1 MSKETKKQLKRDM
14 VIDDFVREL
23 EKADNILEL
32 HQRHLK
38 GLAESNAA
46 LHGDDEVIYSS
57 LYNRTVIQRVDMKRI
72 LRKYKRKV
80 VKKDGD
86 EAAKEK

>member
-14 VIDDFVREL
+14 ELDDLVREL
-23 EKADNILEL
+23 EKVDNILEI
-32 HQRHLK
+32 HERHLK

-57 LYNRTVIQRVDMKRI
+57 LYNRTVIQRADMKRVM
-72 LRKYKRKV
+72 RKHKRKV
-80 VKKDGD
+80 VKKDAD